1 MPKSI
6 VVDPKEVRKPQI
18 LKLKDIPVNQ
28 YKNDYKKES
37 ETYGKERLVRVWHD
51 MAVIREFEVML
62 NTFKTKGKWND
73 IEYHH
78 KGPAHLSMG
87 QEASAVGQCL
97 NLTTDDYIFGSH
109 RSHGEIIAKCFSAV
123 WQLTQNA
130 EGEKKLEAIMK
141 NYLEGET
148 LFAAEKIKFK
158 DARDLGE
165 NFILYGTLAEIFARK
180 AGINRGLGGSMH
192 AFFTPFGSMPNNAI
206 VGGSADIA
214 AGSALYK
221 RINNKPGIVIA
232 NIGDAS
238 MGCGPVWEAMM
249 LSAMDQ
255 YRTLWTE
262 NPKQSADTVYK
273 GAPPILFNFFNN
285 FYGMGGQTSGETMGY
300 GIMARVGAGVNP
312 ENMHAERVD
321 GYNPLAV
328 AEAVK
333 RKKEIL
339 LDGKGPVLLD
349 TLTYRISGHSPSDA
363 SSYRTPEEIKLWQEH
378 DSIEAYGAY
387 LIENK
392 TVSGSELEAL
402 RENIKIKLTEVVK
415 LAVNDEISPRL
426 NGAFIESAMFSNEK
440 IEKFDERQ
448 AELLQSIDENPR
460 VKALKGKARFG
471 FDEEGK
477 PVSKNKSF
485 QYRDALFE
493 AMLYRYAI
501 DPTMAA
507 WGEENRDWGGAFA
520 VYRGLTEILPYH
532 RLFNSPISEGAIV
545 GAGVGYAL
553 SGGRAVVELMYCD
566 FMGRAGDEI
575 FNQASKWQSMS
586 AKLLKMPLVVRV
598 SVGNKYGAQHS
609 QDWTAITAH
618 IPGLKS
624 YFPATPYDAK
634 GMLNLALR
642 GSDPVIF
649 YESQLLY
656 DMSEQF
662 EKSGVPEGYYEVP
675 EGEPVIRKQGKD
687 LTIATIGAT
696 LYPALEAAKKL
707 EKDHGI
713 SSEVIDIRFINPL
726 NYEKIIESVKKT
738 GKLLLASD
746 ACERGS
752 FLHTVAS
759 NVQTL
764 AFDYLDAPV
773 TVVGSR
779 NWITPAAEM
788 EDLYFPQIDW
798 LIDAVH
804 ERIMPLQSYSPV
816 TVQTTGDMLRK
827 NRLGV

>member
-1 MPKSI
+1 M
-6 VVDPKEVRKPQI
+6 RKPDM
-18 LKLKDIPVNQ
+18 LKIKDIPLNQ
-28 YKNDYKKES
+28 YKSDIKKELRL
-37 ETYGKERLVRVWHD
+37 YGKERLKRVWYD
-51 MAVIREFEVML
+51 MVTIREFETML
-62 NTFKTKGKWND
+62 NTFKTMGTWNG
-73 IEYHH
+73 IEYNH

-87 QEASAVGQCL
+87 QEASAVGQCV
-97 NLTTDDYIFGSH
+97 NLGVEDYIFGSH
-109 RSHGEIIAKCFSAV
+109 RSHGEILAKCYSAV
-123 WQLTQNA
+123 WQLS
-130 EGEKKLEAIMK
+130 EDPSGEKKLEAVMK
-141 NYLEGET
+141 GFLDGET
-148 LFAAEKIKFK
+148 LRAAERIPYNDLK
-158 DARDLGE
+158 DLAE
-165 NFILYGTLAEIFARK
+165 NFVLYGTLAEIFARK
-180 AGINRGLGGSMH
+180 AGFNRGLGGSMH

-214 AGSALYK
+214 TGSALYK
-221 RINNKPGIVIA
+221 RINKKPGIVIA

-249 LSAMDQ
+249 LAAMDQ
-255 YRTLWTE
+255 YHTLW
-262 NPKQSADTVYK
+262 PKADG

-300 GIMARVGAGVNP
+300 GFMARVGAGINP
-312 ENMHAERVD
+312 DSMHAERVD

-328 AEAVK
+328 ADAVA
-333 RKKEIL
+333 RKKKIL

-363 SSYRTPEEIKLWQEH
+363 SSYRSLEEIKLWQEA

-387 LIENK
+387 LIENG
-392 TVSGSELEAL
+392 VADREELDSWRTLVQE
-402 RENIKIKLTEVVK
+402 KLLGVVR
-415 LAVNDEISPRL
+415 LATDNAASPRL
-426 NGAFIESAMFSNEK
+426 GEGFIESVMFSNGR
-440 IEKFDERQ
+440 IEKMEDRE
-448 AELLQSIDENPR
+448 AELSQPLEENPR
-460 VKALKGKARFG
+460 IKALAGKARYG
-471 FDEEGK
+471 FDAEGK
-477 PVSKNKSF
+477 LVSKNKAF

-493 AMLYRYAI
+493 ALSHRFSI

-520 VYRGLTEILPYH
+520 VYRGLTELLPYK

-586 AKLLKMPLVVRV
+586 AGLLKMPLVIRV

-609 QDWTAITAH
+609 QDWAALAAH
-618 IPGLKS
+618 IPGLKA

-642 GSDPVIF
+642 GTDPVIF
-649 YESQLLY
+649 FESQLLY

-662 EKSGVPEGYYEVP
+662 EKGGVPEGYYEVP

-687 LTIATIGAT
+687 ITIATLGAA
-696 LYPALEAAKKL
+696 LYKALESAKKL
-707 EKDHGI
+707 EADYGLSVEI
-713 SSEVIDIRFINPL
+713 IDLRFINPL

-738 GKLLLASD
+738 GKLLLTSD
-746 ACERGS
+746 AAERGS

-759 NVQTL
+759 NIQTM

-788 EDLYFPQIDW
+788 EECYFPQVDW
-798 LIDAVH
+798 IIDAIH
-804 ERIMPLQSYSPV
+804 ERILPLKGRRPV
-816 TVQTTGDMLRK
+816 TVQSALDLIRR

>member
-1 MPKSI
+1 MPKAMI
-6 VVDPKEVRKPQI
+6 VDPKEVRKPQI

-28 YKNDYKKES
+28 YKPDFKKEDS
-37 ETYGKERLVRVWHD
+37 LYGKDRLIRAWYD
-51 MAVIREFEVML
+51 MVVIREFENML
-62 NTFKTKGKWND
+62 NTFKTQGTWNG
-73 IEYHH
+73 IEYNHM
-78 KGPAHLSMG
+78 GPAHLSMG
-87 QEASAVGQCL
+87 QEASAVGQSL

-109 RSHGEIIAKCFSAV
+109 RSHGEILAKCFSSL
-123 WQLTQNA
+123 WQMSLNA
-130 EGEKKLEAIMK
+130 EGEKRLEGIMK
-141 NYLEGET
+141 NFLDGET
-148 LFAAEKIKFK
+148 LSIAEKISNS
-158 DARDLGE
+158 DLRDLAE
-165 NFILYGTLAEIFARK
+165 NFVLYGTLAEIFARK

-214 AGSALYK
+214 TGSALYK
-221 RINNKPGIVIA
+221 RINGKPGIVIA

-255 YRTLWTE
+255 YRSLWPE
-262 NPKQSADTVYK
+262 KLG

-328 AEAVK
+328 ADAII

-339 LDGKGPVLLD
+339 LAGKGPVLLD
-349 TLTYRISGHSPSDA
+349 TMTYRISGHSPSDA
-363 SSYRTPEEIKLWQEH
+363 SSYRTPEELKLWQDA
-378 DSIEAYGAY
+378 DSINEYGQY
-387 LIENK
+387 LIDNK
-392 TVSGSELEAL
+392 AANKSELDSLHE
-402 RENIKIKLTEVVK
+402 KIKAKLFEVVK
-415 LAVNDEISPRL
+415 LAVNDEVSPRL
-426 NGAFIESAMFSNEK
+426 GGAFIESVMFSNGRA
-440 IEKFDERQ
+440 EKFDDRQ
-448 AELLQSIDENPR
+448 PVLSQPVAENLR
-460 VKALKGKARFG
+460 VKALAGKVRYA
-471 FDEEGK
+471 FDADGK
-477 PVSKNKSF
+477 PVSKNKVF
-485 QYRDALFE
+485 QYRDGLFE
-493 AMLYRYAI
+493 AMLHRFTI

-520 VYRGLTEILPYH
+520 VYRGLTELLPYN

-545 GAGVGYAL
+545 GSGVGYAL

-586 AKLLKMPLVVRV
+586 AGLLQMPLVVRV

-609 QDWTAITAH
+609 QDWAAITAH

-642 GSDPVIF
+642 GTDPVIF

-656 DMSEQF
+656 DVGEQF
-662 EKSGVPEGYYEVP
+662 EKSGVPEGYYETP
-675 EGEPVIRKQGKD
+675 EGEPAIRRQGKD
-687 LTIATIGAT
+687 ITIATLGAT
-696 LYPALEAAKKL
+696 LYKAMTVAKTLETKF
-707 EKDHGI
+707 GI
-713 SSEVIDIRFINPL
+713 SAEVIDLRFINPL
-726 NYEKIIESVKKT
+726 HYETIIESVKKT

-746 ACERGS
+746 AAERGS

-759 NVQTL
+759 NVQTF

-773 TVVGSR
+773 AVVGSR

-788 EDLYFPQIDW
+788 ENLYFPQEEWI
-798 LIDAVH
+798 IDAIH
-804 ERIMPLQSYSPV
+804 ERILPLPGYVPV
-816 TVQTTGDMLRK
+816 TAQTTGELLRR